1 MEPRSAL
8 LGALLR
14 SAGGDGLGSLF
25 AWGVPHGMTEGNG
38 TIALVED
45 ALTMAV
51 IAMGQL
57 NPLRNQALDLVPV
70 PFIHAT
76 EEPEIGGARVTLGPQ
91 LASPELDT
99 VLLDLM
105 WRNRP
110 QEGVDEWDRLGLL
123 TEGVRLLGLLLD
135 RPKPPRRIV
144 CYSAALQTSRMLN
157 ITFRDPVA
165 VRLGCSVL
173 DLAPT
178 GPVTVG
184 GAEVLFYDGATL
196 TQDHLLE
203 AVTADAP
210 RHTAGGPSPQD
221 FDHVGLVP
229 TAHPSTALLEVEQYR
244 GEPGRGSQFAAGE
257 VLGRWCRYEK
267 RNYPTT
273 IVTKARTA
281 VRNAGRDHLELA
293 SWMVARD
300 VLRQAAG
307 YDQLL

>member
-1 MEPRSAL
+1 
-8 LGALLR
+8 
-14 SAGGDGLGSLF
+14 
-25 AWGVPHGMTEGNG
+25 MTEGNG

-45 ALTMAV
+45 SLTMAV

-57 NPLRNQALDLVPV
+57 SPLRNQALDLVPV
-70 PFIHAT
+70 PFLQAT
-76 EEPEIGGARVTLGPQ
+76 EEPEIGGARVALGPQ
-91 LASPELDT
+91 LASSQLDT

-135 RPKPPRRIV
+135 RLTPPRRIV
-144 CYSAALQTSRMLN
+144 CYSAALRTSRLLN

-173 DLAPT
+173 ELAPT
-178 GPVTVG
+178 GPMKVG
-184 GAEVLFYDGATL
+184 ETEVVFYDGATL

-203 AVTADAP
+203 AVTADDPRFTAP
-210 RHTAGGPSPQD
+210 GPSPQD
-221 FDHVGLVP
+221 FEHVGLGAG
-229 TAHPSTALLEVEQYR
+229 AHPSTALLEVEHYR
-244 GEPGRGSQFAAGE
+244 GEPGRGDQFAAGE

-281 VRNAGRDHLELA
+281 VRNAGQNHLGLD